1 MPLAGQERHCQRICP
16 HAKVL
21 PMSSDEKKELQSI
34 IITLADPVGNWPFA
48 WKRLCE
54 MAELD
59 PNQRPPHFKPHP
71 ILDEKVE

>member
-1 MPLAGQERHCQRICP
+1 
-16 HAKVL
+16 
-21 PMSSDEKKELQSI
+21 MSSDEKKELQSI

-71 ILDEKVE
+71 ILDEKAE

>member
-1 MPLAGQERHCQRICP
+1 
-16 HAKVL
+16 
-21 PMSSDEKKELQSI
+21 MSSEEKKELQSI

-59 PNQRPPHFKPHP
+59 PEQRAPDFKPHFKPHP
-71 ILDEKVE
+71 ILDVKAEKAE